1 MATAIEPSSQ
11 PQASSPPGLL
21 TASLLGAIYV
31 LASIAV
37 VFYAVP
43 ALWAQVVGTS
53 LASNELLEGSLKF
66 ALKVGAVLGLAWFG
80 STLMGSNPPKG
91 LRGGIFLV
99 VALVLL
105 TLFLVCWIGTAVTGV
120 PGQIFTVILA
130 AALVFGSFKL
140 LTSARGERWMIALE
154 EQGWFTGKPYKRVLG
169 MRVRRLTILGIL
181 LLLGSGVYVLSP
193 LGQNLLP
200 DNPKLDLPFTQAEGA
215 AEGTPKS
222 FVLLT
227 DGKYTVLV
235 ALAALVMWF
244 AYRTVNVP
252 TFAEFLIATEA
263 EMNKVSWTSRKRLA
277 QDTVVVLVTTILMAL
292 FLLVVDVFWGWLLS
306 TNLVGVLPPKADKK
320 QVNSA
325 QEAKW

>member
-1 MATAIEPSSQ
+1 MTAL
-11 PQASSPPGLL
+11 AVRD
-21 TASLLGAIYV
+21 ASLWRHAPL
-31 LASIAV
+31 
-37 VFYAVP
+37 
-43 ALWAQVVGTS
+43 
-53 LASNELLEGSLKF
+53 
-66 ALKVGAVLGLAWFG
+66 
-80 STLMGSNPPKG
+80 
-91 LRGGIFLV
+91 
-99 VALVLL
+99 
-105 TLFLVCWIGTAVTGV
+105 
-120 PGQIFTVILA
+120 
-130 AALVFGSFKL
+130 
-140 LTSARGERWMIALE
+140 
-154 EQGWFTGKPYKRVLG
+154 
-169 MRVRRLTILGIL
+169 L

-200 DNPKLDLPFTQAEGA
+200 DNPKLDLPFTQLEGA

-235 ALAALVMWF
+235 GLAALVMWF
-244 AYRTVNVP
+244 AYRAVNVP

-277 QDTVVVLVTTILMAL
+277 QDTVVVLVTTVLMAL
-292 FLLVVDVFWGWLLS
+292 FLLLVDVFWGWLLS